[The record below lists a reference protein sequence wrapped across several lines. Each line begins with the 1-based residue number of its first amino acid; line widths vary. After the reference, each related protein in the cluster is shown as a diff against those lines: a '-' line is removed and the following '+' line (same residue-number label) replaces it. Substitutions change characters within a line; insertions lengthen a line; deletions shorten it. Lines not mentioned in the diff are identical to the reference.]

1 MSYRN
6 LRRLKAAELRELLAG
21 GVTADSE
28 EAARL
33 RGAEAAAAR
42 EEELLTG
49 DLELLRQ
56 FAASGSV
63 TYNGTVYKAK

>member
-1 MSYRN
+1 MP
-6 LRRLKAAELRELLAG
+6 
-21 GVTADSE
+21 DSE

-42 EEELLTG
+42 EEELLAA

-56 FAASGSV
+56 FAANSSV